1 MSSVVD
7 SEAHFDL
14 RLSELG
20 LSDPFI
26 NALKNGGIRTL
37 SHLAFSIG
45 QPNQV
50 LSNDDVTNFLQGL
63 LGRAPSLVESS
74 STKRLT
80 FEAQTYVVATLR
92 QGLEQQDEAV
102 PRRVAHAERTTRMSA
117 LQLALSG
124 VSISG
129 ELDPAH
135 ILLDKATAM
144 YEQNIV
150 KYIEPSACISRAFEV
165 QGKKESRE
173 LSLEKGSL
181 VLKAG
186 SEKLTSPTDT
196 ELKVHYAMQRR
207 ALAFQFANLMS
218 YAQHNEWF
226 SFLVDALHR
235 EAPPGFQRPSLAQ
248 LLQCD
253 RAAWTRLASSL
264 STIRQR
270 ADGTYPL
277 GEALLNLRADPN
289 IVLYLSPVAKLISVS
304 SESSSWRAQPYGSQK
319 GSERGIEKGKTKGK
333 GKGKSSAPSMPA
345 ELRGKWYKNA
355 QGEPLCFGY
364 NTAAGCQHSKT
375 VQDGERCPK
384 GWHLCCE
391 PRCQGPH
398 PLSKHGK
405 SGQ

>member
-1 MSSVVD
+1 MAGNFPFSACSAAHVLHVNLFLFWFLHFQPRAMSSVVD

-14 RLSELG
+14 HLSELG

-218 YAQHNEWF
+218 YAQHNERF

-235 EAPPGFQRPSLAQ
+235 EAPPEFQRPSLAQ

-270 ADGTYPL
+270 L
-277 GEALLNLRADPN
+277 MEHIL
-289 IVLYLSPVAKLISVS
+289 
-304 SESSSWRAQPYGSQK
+304 
-319 GSERGIEKGKTKGK
+319 
-333 GKGKSSAPSMPA
+333 
-345 ELRGKWYKNA
+345 
-355 QGEPLCFGY
+355 
-364 NTAAGCQHSKT
+364 
-375 VQDGERCPK
+375 
-384 GWHLCCE
+384 
-391 PRCQGPH
+391 
-398 PLSKHGK
+398 
-405 SGQ
+405 